1 MKKGYLKKY
10 RKDELELTQSLLET
24 FNSKRHNVLHFFP
37 EFKDS
42 ITRPFGNSLDPIIKV
57 PSILPFYENLIVGIS
72 PFKDEFSF
80 EKNYGLDVKN
90 VIELVDNNR
99 ISVVLNGYPE
109 DYLGLDYLAPIF
121 NEIKPPSIIRF
132 RNGFDLGLSNH
143 KFKKYL
149 DKGKDLF
156 IGKIPKKISKNS
168 YLNDTNDSI
177 DKIERGAVAG
187 YIELNIIKAKNAIT
201 QIEKI
206 AKRHPFEAATLINTI
221 FRPFYVD
228 AIYGSLGGQH
238 ALLKDNKYEKYIT
251 KSEIDKIWFY
261 PEEVGKSLIDKLNIN
276 YPENYKVFRESDV
289 EYKDFRK
296 ALKALESEV
305 AEISNNKLISE
316 KEAIVKAWE
325 KVNDVTKRE
334 KYFKKAIQSIGVLG
348 PASVALV
355 DSSNLIQTVFP
366 ALVGM
371 YGIVFEDKIANKA
384 NSLLN
389 SGNVMQVFELKEKL
403 KEKY

>member
-10 RKDELELTQSLLET
+10 RKRELELTESLLES
-24 FNSKRHNVLHFFP
+24 FNPKRPKVLHFFP

-42 ITRPFGNSLDPIIKV
+42 INGPYGNSLDPVIKV
-57 PSILPFYENLIVGIS
+57 PSLLPFYENLVVGLS
-72 PFKDEFSF
+72 PFKDEYSF
-80 EKNYGLDVKN
+80 EKNYGLNIKN
-90 VIELVDNNR
+90 VIDLVENDR

-109 DYLGLDYLAPIF
+109 DYIGLDYLAPIF
-121 NEIKPPSIIRF
+121 NEIEPPTIIRF
-132 RNGFDLGLSNH
+132 RNGFDLGLSND

-156 IGKIPKKISKNS
+156 FKKISKSISKSS
-168 YLNDTNDSI
+168 YLNETKDSI

-187 YIELNIIKAKNAIT
+187 YIELKIIKAKNAIT
-201 QIEKI
+201 QIEKM
-206 AKRHPFEAATLINTI
+206 AKKHPFQAATLINSI

-238 ALLKDNKYEKYIT
+238 ALLKDNKYEKYIS

-261 PEEVGKSLIDKLNIN
+261 PEEIGKSLIDKLDIN
-276 YPENYKVFRESDV
+276 YPENYEVFKDADV

-305 AEISNNKLISE
+305 AKVTSKRLISE
-316 KEAIVKAWE
+316 KEAIE
-325 KVNDVTKRE
+325 KTWKKINDVTKKE

-348 PASVALV
+348 PASVAMV

-371 YGIVFEDKIANKA
+371 YGIVLEDNIARKA

-389 SGNVMQVFELKEKL
+389 SSNVMQVFELKEKL
-403 KEKY
+403 K